1 MTLLFILENNF
12 LVFDYMINRKKR
24 ETLQIFMK
32 LLSDIQGINVK
43 SGEQLSSFQL
53 EDLVGMLKN
62 AEKSR
67 TSFCYT

>member
-1 MTLLFILENNF
+1 MTLSFILENNF

>member
-12 LVFDYMINRKKR
+12 LVFDYMINRKRR

>member
-1 MTLLFILENNF
+1 MTLSFILENNF
-12 LVFDYMINRKKR
+12 LVFDYMINRKRR